1 MTEKMPSLQTLFR
14 DLTPMKT
21 PFEILLPLSEL
32 LSGNKGFESFSSV
45 LQISRK
51 WFNFQHKSSRDF
63 KQ

>member
-1 MTEKMPSLQTLFR
+1 MTEKMPSLQTIFR

-51 WFNFQHKSSRDF
+51 
-63 KQ
+63 